1 MTRLTSAIERLET
14 MNAFVRLMQLFRRN
28 CPSAFRREVAA
39 RGVTPFA
46 GGDEIVRSI
55 DAFLDALDSRF
66 PVSAWSGDWIYQQ
79 ILEGA
84 TVPYLPVL
92 TQSLEDECES
102 GAANLRLGYRVILAA
117 TRDSLGDLMMRP
129 LVGAPLGQYPELAQ
143 VAKLCASK
151 RGRICLLADAYRYV
165 VGETGSFLLDVCEE
179 MCAQGEPVDFDQ
191 NAIDFL
197 TADWKHGR
205 AILARCAR
213 FNDWIEA
220 DLSRIKPVVAILRAA
235 VRPERVR
242 VRVMTNGQA
251 TNRPLIETLDDYLD
265 EDDDYAEEEFEV
277 AA

>member
-1 MTRLTSAIERLET
+1 MARLGDTIERLET
-14 MNAFVRLMQLFRRN
+14 MNAFVRLMGLFRAN
-28 CPSAFRREVAA
+28 FPAAFRREVIQ
-39 RGVTPFA
+39 RGITPFA
-46 GGDEIVRSI
+46 DGNNAVRSI
-55 DAFLDALDSRF
+55 DAFLGELQSRF
-66 PVSAWSGDWIYQQ
+66 PVSGWGGDWIYQQ
-79 ILEGA
+79 LLEGA
-84 TVPYLPVL
+84 DIPYLPVL
-92 TQSLEDECES
+92 MRSLDDCEN
-102 GAANLRLGYRVILAA
+102 GPEGLRLGYRVILAA
-117 TRDSLGDLMMRP
+117 TRDSFGDSMMYP
-129 LVGAPLGQYPELAQ
+129 LVGAPLGQYPKSPD
-143 VAKLCASK
+143 VARLCGSR
-151 RGRICLLADAYRYV
+151 RGRIRLLADAYRYA
-165 VGETGSFLLDVCEE
+165 VGETGSFFLDVCEE
-179 MCAQGEPVDFDQ
+179 MYSQGDPVDFDQ

-251 TNRPLIETLDDYLD
+251 TNRPLIETLGDYLD